1 MQSITNSA
9 KAFPGLSSDTEDD
22 TPVLRERKVL
32 QSGASSDNNSVG
44 FGRTLLEA
52 GIVPSSKNLKKDK
65 FVESKKMEIMN
76 LLEEWEV
83 SKSWA
88 VGSCLLKRASI

>member
-32 QSGASSDNNSVG
+32 QSGASSDTNSVGG

-52 GIVPSSKNLKKDK
+52 GIVPSSKNLEKEK

-83 SKSWA
+83 SK
-88 VGSCLLKRASI
+88 C